1 MTSAKKRTLLMW
13 GVYALLAL
21 LALLVQDTLLSRLPV
36 AQVRLCLIPVTVACV
51 AMQVG
56 GESGALFAL
65 IVGAVWALSGVPDG
79 GFRLLGLTVGGILSG
94 GLCDTA
100 LNRRLSAALLLS
112 AMTLVITETPPLVV
126 RLLLYGGGG
135 RDVALLARR
144 LLLSL
149 PLAVPMWLVCTR
161 IRKAGERRWT
171 D

>member
-13 GVYALLAL
+13 GLYALLAL
-21 LALLVQDTLLSRLPV
+21 FALLVQDTLLSRLPV

-51 AMQVG
+51 AMHVG
-56 GESGALFAL
+56 GEQGALFAL

-79 GFRLLGLTVGGILSG
+79 GFRLLGLTFGGILSG

-112 AMTLVITETPPLVV
+112 AMTLAITETPPFLM
-126 RLLLYGGGG
+126 RLFLYGGGW
-135 RDVALLARR
+135 REAALLVRQ

-149 PLAVPMWLVCTR
+149 PLAVPMWLLFAR

>member
-1 MTSAKKRTLLMW
+1 MTPAKKRTLLMW

-21 LALLVQDTLLSRLPV
+21 FALLVQDTLLSRLPV
-36 AQVRLCLIPVTVACV
+36 AQVRLCLLPVTVACV

-56 GESGALFAL
+56 GEAGALFAL
-65 IVGAVWALSGVPDG
+65 IVGTVWALSGVPDG
-79 GFRLLGLTVGGILSG
+79 GFRLLGLTVGGALSG

-100 LNRRLSAALLLS
+100 LNRRLSAALILG
-112 AMTLVITETPPLVV
+112 AMTLAITETPPFFA
-126 RLLLYGGGG
+126 RLYLYGGGA
-135 RDVALLARR
+135 REVALLVRQ

-149 PLAVPMWLVCTR
+149 PLAAPMWLVCAR